1 MLFSTPTQFA
11 VLALLL
17 VAGWLFG
24 LASASGGRRW
34 RERYAAERDA
44 HAATRRDLEAR
55 HADTTR
61 RATEAERGTDDRLA
75 TANTRLAEL
84 ERENERLR
92 TAAPVTAATIAPAP
106 LGTATVIRPT
116 AEARP
121 AHINPA
127 YPDPARP
134 DDVRRI

>member
-1 MLFSTPTQFA
+1 MLFSTPTQYA

-24 LASASGGRRW
+24 LASSSGGRRW
-34 RERYAAERDA
+34 QERYAAERDA

-55 HADTTR
+55 HADASR
-61 RATEAERGTDDRLA
+61 RVAEVEHGQDDRVT
-75 TANTRLAEL
+75 TANARIAEL

-92 TAAPVTAATIAPAP
+92 TAAPVTAATIAPATP
-106 LGTATVIRPT
+106 VGTTTVVRPST
-116 AEARP
+116 EARP
-121 AHINPA
+121 A
-127 YPDPARP
+127 YVDPATL

>member
-1 MLFSTPTQFA
+1 MLFSTPTQYA

-24 LASASGGRRW
+24 LASSSGGKRW

-55 HADTTR
+55 HADASR
-61 RATEAERGTDDRLA
+61 RVTEVERGNDDRLA
-75 TANTRLAEL
+75 TANAHIAEL

-92 TAAPVTAATIAPAP
+92 TAAPVT
-106 LGTATVIRPT
+106 GATVAPVGTTTIVHPT
-116 AEARP
+116 AGDRTT
-121 AHINPA
+121 
-127 YPDPARP
+127 YVDPARP
-134 DDVRRI
+134 DDVRRL